1 MLYRLAMKTLAV
13 LSLGVLW
20 TAAGCTDSGD
30 GSDASDLDSQ
40 APVADV
46 SSSQPT
52 QASSP
57 DSSQDA
63 SQASNSDDQVSTF
76 NGDAAQTFED
86 VTARHCDSHNRM
98 ANNVPVHD
106 ATGVFTTVSSRGF
119 IDLENEFF
127 QDLGSNGRRCVS
139 CHVPTSGW
147 TVTPKQLQ
155 ETFEE
160 TDGGAY
166 EDGLGLSA
174 VFRTNDGSN
183 SPKADVSTKAKRRQ
197 AYSMLLNRGLIRV
210 GLAIPATAEFE
221 LVAVDDPYKFASA
234 AELSLFRRPLP
245 TANLKFDSTVMW
257 DGREV
262 VPGSPV
268 LPELQTQS
276 SDATT
281 GHAKGAPLSQAQRE
295 SIAQFETEIA
305 SAQIFDNQ
313 AGDLRAAGASG
324 GPDAILA
331 QPFYVG
337 INDNFGDSKTRAAF
351 SPVVFNLFDSWEN
364 IGQNEHNC
372 DSRHDHGRGYDY
384 GYGYGHDNHGRCRC
398 RDSRHGNGYGNDH
411 RDEARRAIARGEE
424 IFNTHKIAITGVSGI
439 NDEAAFGKPATL
451 MGTCTSC
458 HNTPNGG
465 NHSVVAP
472 LNIGLVDES
481 RRTADMPLYTL
492 RNKIT
497 GETVKVTDPGR
508 ALIDGKWSHIGRF
521 KGPMLRNLAPRAP
534 YFHNG
539 FAKDLWAVVNFYNDR
554 FDIKL
559 TQQEKSDLVAF
570 LRSL

>member
-1 MLYRLAMKTLAV
+1 MKTLAV

-30 GSDASDLDSQ
+30 GSDVSDLDGQ

-46 SSSQPT
+46 SPV
-52 QASSP
+52 QASSQVG
-57 DSSQDA
+57 QDA
-63 SQASNSDDQVSTF
+63 SPASSSDDADLVSTF
-76 NGDAAQTFED
+76 DGDAAQTFED
-86 VTARHCDSHNRM
+86 VAARHCNSHNRM
-98 ANNVPVHD
+98 PNNVPVHD
-106 ATGVFTTVSSRGF
+106 ATGVFTSVSSRGY
-119 IDLENEFF
+119 IDLDNEFF
-127 QDLGSNGRRCVS
+127 QDLGGNGRRCVS
-139 CHVPTSGW
+139 CHVPSEGW
-147 TVTPKQLQ
+147 TITPKQLKK
-155 ETFEE
+155 TFEE

-166 EDGLGLSA
+166 DDGLGLSA
-174 VFRTNDGSN
+174 VLRTNDGAN
-183 SPKADVSTKAKRRQ
+183 SPNADVSTKAKRRQ
-197 AYSMLLNRGLIRV
+197 AYSMLLTKGLIRV
-210 GLAIPATAEFE
+210 GLPVPATAEFE
-221 LVAVDDPYKFASA
+221 LVAVDDPYHFASA

-262 VPGSPV
+262 VPGAAV
-268 LPELQTQS
+268 LDELGTQA

-281 GHAKGAPLSQAQRE
+281 GHAQGQPLSQAQRM

-313 AGDLRAAGASG
+313 AGNLRAAGANG
-324 GPDAILA
+324 GPEAILA
-331 QPFYVG
+331 EPFYIG
-337 INDNFGDSKTRAAF
+337 INDNFGDSQTHAPF
-351 SPVVFNLFDSWEN
+351 NPVVFNLFDRWEN
-364 IGQNEHNC
+364 IGRNDHDC
-372 DSRHDHGRGYDY
+372 DDRHDHGRGYEY
-384 GYGYGHDNHGRCRC
+384 GNGYGHDRHGRCHC
-398 RDSRHGNGYGNDH
+398 RDSRHGNGHGHGHDRDDR
-411 RDEARRAIARGEE
+411 RDEARRAIARGQE
-424 IFNTHKIAITGVSGI
+424 IFNTHPIAITGVSGI

-451 MGTCTSC
+451 MGTCSAC

-472 LNIGLVDES
+472 LDIGVSDAS

-497 GETVKVTDPGR
+497 GETVQTTDPGR

-539 FAKDLWAVVNFYNDR
+539 FAATLTDVVHFYATRFHLGLTSQDIADL
-554 FDIKL
+554 
-559 TQQEKSDLVAF
+559 SAF
-570 LRSL
+570 LAAL